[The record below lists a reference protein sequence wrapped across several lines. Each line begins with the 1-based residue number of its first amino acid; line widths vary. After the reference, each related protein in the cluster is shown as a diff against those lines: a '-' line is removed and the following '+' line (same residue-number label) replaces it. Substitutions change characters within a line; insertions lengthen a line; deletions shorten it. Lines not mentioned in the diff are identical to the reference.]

1 VSVVAVV
8 TSSPPFAEGGHLV
21 MARALVTALREAGHH
36 ADLVLTQQNR
46 FGRNVSTYLANWMLD
61 VGRTADG
68 RAVDQVISLR
78 WPSYAVRHPVHVCWL
93 NHTMR
98 EYYDLW
104 PRFRDRLRGPNVV
117 KEHTRRQLIRRVD
130 TWLLRRLTRRFA
142 ISRTVQRRLEQFNGV
157 TAEALH
163 PPAPPRAYRCERY
176 DPFVFAVSRLSP
188 LKRVDLL
195 IEALAEP
202 AGAGICCRIAGDG
215 ECAGE
220 LRALARDRGVAD
232 RVEFLGHIDDDRLVT
247 ELGRCRAVAFVP
259 FDEDYG
265 FVTIEA
271 FASGKPVVTT
281 IDSGGPAELVRDG
294 ENGRVVEPRP
304 AAVAEALRGVVDS
317 ATEAERLGQNGRRL
331 SDAMTWRA
339 AVERLLVV

>member
-1 VSVVAVV
+1 
-8 TSSPPFAEGGHLV
+8 
-21 MARALVTALREAGHH
+21 MARALVSALREAGHH
-36 ADLVLTQQNR
+36 ADLVVTQQSR
-46 FGRNVSTYLANWMLD
+46 FGRNVSTYLSNWMLD

-68 RAVDQVISLR
+68 RPVDQVISLR

-104 PRFRDRLRGPNVV
+104 PRFRRQLRGPNVI
-117 KEHTRRQLIRRVD
+117 KEHVRRQAIRTVD
-130 TWLLRRLTRRFA
+130 SWLLARLTRRFA
-142 ISRTVQRRLEQFNGV
+142 ISATVRRRLERFNGV

-163 PPAPPRAYRCERY
+163 PPAPPRAYRCDAY
-176 DPFVFAVSRLSP
+176 DPFIFSVSRLSP

-195 IEALAEP
+195 IRALAQP
-202 AGAGICCRIAGDG
+202 AGAGIRCRISGDG
-215 ECAGE
+215 ECASD
-220 LRALARDRGVAD
+220 LRELARAEGVAD
-232 RVEFLGHIDDDRLVT
+232 RVEFLGQIDDERLVG

-281 IDSGGPAELVRDG
+281 RDSGGPAELVRDR
-294 ENGRVVEPRP
+294 ENGRIVDPTP
-304 AAVAEALRGVVDS
+304 AAVAEALRGLIES
-317 ATEAERLGQNGRRL
+317 PREAERLGENGRRL
-331 SDAMTWRA
+331 SDAMTWRG
-339 AVERLLVV
+339 AVERLVVV